1 MREQARARAGTR
13 ESTHAQE
20 NARTR
25 IDAREKAD
33 LTAMATN
40 RFCMRLTQDLVFIGF
55 SRTRSSVC
63 QNIPAGFSI
72 RGGHRPL
79 SRMSK
84 AQGWGGEHLK
94 LSCFLFPCRH
104 VLANPVRLY
113 LIVLFFLLN
122 RWPEVVGHKDDI
134 GNAPMKLLIEQF
146 PESAE
151 LLMDYCVKRS
161 EKKGSYDPNFPITCD
176 FSFLD
181 PGPDDT
187 TSLNG
192 HRFYGPISMVE
203 HERRSLLFH
212 PLTKVWLKKKW
223 SAFGRFVYYFD
234 FLSYLAFVGMYTDLI
249 IKERNYFDPDEQTD
263 EGKTFSYAVFSF
275 TVIQLIKEIVQIF
288 IQRLRYFTVLNNL
301 MEWFLY
307 GTAFVFMIPFITP
320 TKDDERWMVGVTS
333 IFLCYANLVLFLR
346 RSSLFGIY
354 VSMFI
359 EVTKTVL
366 KVLLVFFVFVFGFSM
381 VFFVLFKEQVKPE
394 LICE

>member
-1 MREQARARAGTR
+1 MREQARAREGTR

-25 IDAREKAD
+25 IDARENTD

-55 SRTRSSVC
+55 SRRS
-63 QNIPAGFSI
+63 
-72 RGGHRPL
+72 GHRPL

-113 LIVLFFLLN
+113 LIVLFLLLN

-134 GNAPMKLLIEQF
+134 GNTPMKLLIEQF

-176 FSFLD
+176 FSFVD

-192 HRFYGPISMVE
+192 HRFY
-203 HERRSLLFH
+203 
-212 PLTKVWLKKKW
+212 
-223 SAFGRFVYYFD
+223 
-234 FLSYLAFVGMYTDLI
+234 
-249 IKERNYFDPDEQTD
+249 
-263 EGKTFSYAVFSF
+263 
-275 TVIQLIKEIVQIF
+275 
-288 IQRLRYFTVLNNL
+288 
-301 MEWFLY
+301 
-307 GTAFVFMIPFITP
+307 
-320 TKDDERWMVGVTS
+320 
-333 IFLCYANLVLFLR
+333 
-346 RSSLFGIY
+346 
-354 VSMFI
+354 
-359 EVTKTVL
+359 
-366 KVLLVFFVFVFGFSM
+366 
-381 VFFVLFKEQVKPE
+381 
-394 LICE
+394 